1 MTDRRDRGTV
11 QSGDGIPQTTLAF
24 PRELG
29 GAGDATDPEQLLAS
43 GREACFLGA
52 VRFVAAQRKT
62 KLVRNQT
69 MAPTRRTARAGAD
82 GTGGPPGE
90 QGACGLS

>member
-1 MTDRRDRGTV
+1 MTDRRN
-11 QSGDGIPQTTLAF
+11 
-24 PRELG
+24 
-29 GAGDATDPEQLLAS
+29 LL
-43 GREACFLGA
+43 LGA

-82 GTGGPPGE
+82 GAGGAPGE